1 MKISKINSK
10 VLAVIPARKGSKRIV
25 NKNIKKFNNVPIIAY
40 SIKAAKK
47 SKVFDYISVS
57 TDCKKIAKIAKK
69 YGANIDFV
77 RPKKISNDKAKTLEV
92 IKHSIKFYENMGK
105 KFDYICCL
113 YPSSPFINPNNI
125 KISLKR
131 LKKQKTN
138 FIFVVQEYSSPIQ
151 RALTV
156 ENKKVKWVNK
166 IYSSKNSNKL
176 KKSYFDSGQFYFGTK
191 KKFLSKGN
199 LIDNKTDVII
209 LEKHTSIDINDT
221 RDWAF
226 AEKILKIR

>member
-105 KFDYICCL
+105 
-113 YPSSPFINPNNI
+113 
-125 KISLKR
+125 
-131 LKKQKTN
+131 
-138 FIFVVQEYSSPIQ
+138 
-151 RALTV
+151 
-156 ENKKVKWVNK
+156 
-166 IYSSKNSNKL
+166 
-176 KKSYFDSGQFYFGTK
+176 
-191 KKFLSKGN
+191 N
-199 LIDNKTDVII
+199 LITFAVCI
-209 LEKHTSIDINDT
+209 LLRH
-221 RDWAF
+221 
-226 AEKILKIR
+226 L